1 MVQLVKPLLAGSLV
15 LALAG
20 CGGGA
25 TTSVGSTSA
34 TSSTTASAGGSTT
47 SAAPSTTSA
56 TSSTT
61 SSTSTAPAP
70 TAGQQIAGT
79 DFAVPIRTAV
89 NAVKSYSIEERRSTD
104 PAPSTGSVS
113 AFGTDAMVFQME
125 MPGVMSMRYVD
136 GNAYVRSPDLG
147 PKWVKFRKD
156 STQPEVQQ
164 MLASVTSD
172 IGENHDLEVW
182 ENSKVTFVGAE
193 SVGAHYKVVAP
204 ADRFYDSVVDEE
216 STTESGDEVNT
227 SADKA
232 KLTGKT
238 VTYDVWLDGQQ
249 RPARIKLDSTSLSGL
264 KFSAMTED
272 VVFRSTTTFS
282 KWGEPVTVQAPPA
295 AQTTDADELAADG
308 AFGSDP
314 GATSAA

>member
-1 MVQLVKPLLAGSLV
+1 MVQLVRPLLAGSLA

-25 TTSVGSTSA
+25 TTSAGSTSN
-34 TSSTTASAGGSTT
+34 TASAGGSTT
-47 SAAPSTTSA
+47 SAASSTSTSTTA
-56 TSSTT
+56 AT

-79 DFAVPIRTAV
+79 DFAAPIRTAV

-125 MPGVMSMRYVD
+125 MPGVMSMRYLD

-182 ENSKVTFVGAE
+182 ENSQVTFVGAE
-193 SVGAHYKVVAP
+193 PVGAHYKVVAP
-204 ADRFYDSVVDEE
+204 ADRFYDSVIDEE
-216 STTESGDEVNT
+216 STTENGEEVNT

-232 KLTGKT
+232 KLTGRT

-314 GATSAA
+314 GETSAA